1 MWGLGI
7 DEKQTQPKLQA
18 PAGAG
23 YAPAPSLP
31 PWLTNSPEEVSI
43 LGKSHEWLRQLPQ
56 PLLQDPSDSVDGEVF
71 QLNCSR
77 VCTTGTCEYCVRT
90 DQWGCLRHLLP
101 SAYLSAVPG
110 VIPVSGWQ
118 RPTCGK
124 GPRYTGHASLRVPEV
139 SPTQWAQRPCHWS
152 GCSHTLR
159 SGLVRHPAHSTV
171 WDGWRVRP
179 GCHFLSVFHLSLPTL
194 SLKGCLRGGN
204 LLHEAP
210 IGWMSLTGE

>member
-1 MWGLGI
+1 ML
-7 DEKQTQPKLQA
+7 QPHPFLHGSPTALRKSPYWAKVMSGSGSSRSHCFRTPVIAWMGKSSSLTA
-18 PAGAG
+18 AGSVRQG
-23 YAPAPSLP
+23 H
-31 PWLTNSPEEVSI
+31 VSI
-43 LGKSHEWLRQLPQ
+43 VCVLTSGAALG
-56 PLLQDPSDSVDGEVF
+56 
-71 QLNCSR
+71 
-77 VCTTGTCEYCVRT
+77 
-90 DQWGCLRHLLP
+90 HLLP

-124 GPRYTGHASLRVPEV
+124 GPRYTGHASLRVPEA
-139 SPTQWAQRPCHWS
+139 SPAQWAQRPCHWS

-210 IGWMSLTGE
+210 IGWMSLPGE